1 MSMIGRMKMF
11 AGKLAELTKAAAKL
25 TRIFPEF
32 AKRDRFQIWAIVI
45 GMSFLTSLL
54 LMPRFHFTH
63 PKYQAGFIAFDD
75 VKADR
80 DFLVEEKASTEQKR
94 TNAIRNIK
102 SIYDYDGEIVPSIR
116 ENLTKAFAA
125 SAEALKRASDQA
137 LSMENPSVEEKNIGA
152 QVRQEFRKTLG
163 ITLASEELHVLMKY
177 RFAAEIT
184 EKIIRLIKVLYETE
198 LISNVPIPE
207 QDLNRGIIVRNVKTQ
222 FEEEQSDLS
231 SIRRI
236 AEMETSLLRRANAV
250 FRDDRPDIKGVALS
264 LSRKLIQ
271 PNLTFNRMATEHRKQ
286 ITLES
291 IKPVFSQVQKNEMIV
306 REGQKITSADLDK
319 LEAYYQVR
327 GERSFSGS
335 FAFIGMFLTIIFLC
349 AILYYPLRLCLKQRE
364 RTADILLLAVTL
376 VLQIFLVRTGV
387 FASEAL
393 SRAFSFFPGEA
404 YYFAIP
410 FATGAML
417 VAVLMNRNVALIF
430 SMISSLLVAF
440 LFDDRITMALFS
452 FLGCA
457 TVSYHM
463 INCRQRSAFFRAG
476 LYLGVINACAIFF
489 LDLLAGHTLPLE
501 MASKMIMGVTGGVLA
516 GVIVVATVALFETLF
531 GYTTDI
537 RLLELAN
544 LNHPI
549 FQRMIMEAPGTYHHS
564 IIVASLVEAASE
576 AIGAN
581 SLLAKVSAY
590 YHDIGKMKKPQYFI
604 ENQRNGENR
613 HDKLS
618 PKMSGLV
625 IISHIKDGCELAG
638 KFKLGAE
645 ITDIIRQHHGTSL
658 VSYFYEKAK
667 KDKDASIRSL
677 PESDFRYQGPKPQ
690 TREAGLVLLGDVM
703 EASSRTL
710 SNPTPSRI
718 RNLVRERIERVFM
731 DGQLDDCELT
741 LRDLN
746 SIAESFIRILNGI
759 FHHRID
765 YPEPIIREVNGR
777 RFENHDHID
786 QKQAE
791 KIKSRSRAGS
801 F

>member
-1 MSMIGRMKMF
+1 MIDRMKIY
-11 AGKLAELTKAAAKL
+11 AGTIAYFTKVSAKLAN
-25 TRIFPEF
+25 IIPDF
-32 AKRDRFQIWAIVI
+32 ARHDRFQIWAIVI
-45 GMSFLTSLL
+45 GMSLVVSLL

-63 PKYQAGFIAFDD
+63 PKYQVGFIAFDD

-94 TNAIRNIK
+94 TDAIRNVK
-102 SIYDYDGEIVPSIR
+102 SIYDYDGEIVPSLR
-116 ENLTKAFAA
+116 KNLIKAFAA
-125 SAEALKRASDQA
+125 SAEAVKGTSDQA
-137 LSMENPSVEEKNIGA
+137 LPAENPPVNDKNILA
-152 QVRQEFRKTLG
+152 QVKQEIQKALG
-163 ITLASEELHVLMKY
+163 ITLSNEELHILMKY
-177 RFAAEIT
+177 RFATEGA
-184 EKIIRLIKVLYETE
+184 EKIIRLIQILYETE
-198 LISNVPIPE
+198 LISNMAIPE
-207 QDLNRGIIVRNVKTQ
+207 QDLNRGIIVRNVKTLM
-222 FEEEQSDLS
+222 EEEQNDLS
-231 SIRRI
+231 SIRRLQ
-236 AEMETSLLRRANAV
+236 ETETSLLRRANAI
-250 FRDDRPDIKGVALS
+250 FREDRQDIKGVALS
-264 LSRKLIQ
+264 LARKLIQ
-271 PNLTFNRMATEHRKQ
+271 PNLTFNRMATERRKQ
-286 ITLES
+286 SILEGV
-291 IKPVFSQVQKNEMIV
+291 KPVFSQVQKNEMIV

-327 GERSFSGS
+327 GESSFSRT

-349 AILYYPLRLCLKQRE
+349 AVLYYPLRLCFKQRE
-364 RTADILLLAVTL
+364 RSADLLLLAVTL
-376 VLQIFLVRTGV
+376 VLQIFLVRIGV
-387 FASEAL
+387 FVSEAL
-393 SRAFSFFPGEA
+393 NRAFSFLPVEA
-404 YYFAIP
+404 CYFAIP
-410 FATGAML
+410 FATGTML
-417 VAVLMNRNVALIF
+417 VAVLMNRNVAMVF
-430 SMISSLLVAF
+430 SMISSLLIAF

-457 TVSYHM
+457 TISYHM
-463 INCRQRSAFFRAG
+463 TNCRQRSAFFRSG
-476 LYLGVINACAIFF
+476 LYLGVINVCAIFF
-489 LDLLAGHTLPLE
+489 LDLLAGHTLPLDVVI
-501 MASKMIMGVTGGVLA
+501 KMIMGMTGGILA
-516 GVIVVATVALFETLF
+516 SVIVVASVAVFETLF

-544 LNHPI
+544 LNQPI

-625 IISHIKDGCELAG
+625 IISHIKDGCELAN

-677 PESDFRYQGPKPQ
+677 PENDFRYPGPKPQ

-765 YPEPIIREVNGR
+765 YPEHIIREFNGR

-791 KIKSRSRAGS
+791 KVKNRSRAGS